1 MKTTLIITTY
11 NWKEALKAVLESVKR
26 QTVLP
31 DEVIVADDGSRED
44 TKAMVDQ
51 MREGFPVPLI
61 HSWHEDNGFQL
72 SMSRNRAIAKASG
85 DYLIMTDGDM
95 VLSQTFIE
103 SHKQV
108 AKPNWF
114 VQGGRVL
121 TDESC
126 SKAIMENGLVPSIFS
141 KGIRNRKNCIT
152 NALLSKW
159 FSYERNNDKATR
171 GCNMAF
177 WRQDVIEVNGF
188 NQDFV
193 GWGREDSEFVHRMLN
208 AGKSRLYLKFAGV
221 GYHLYHVENSR
232 ASLGQNDEILE
243 NTIKNK
249 LKRCE
254 NGVDQFISED
264 CSYE

>member
-26 QTVLP
+26 QTQLP
-31 DEVIVADDGSRED
+31 NEVIVADDGSKKD
-44 TKAMVDQ
+44 TKELIEAFQTD
-51 MREGFPVPLI
+51 FPVPLI

-85 DYLIMTDGDM
+85 DYLIMVDGDM
-95 VLSQTFIE
+95 VLSETFIE
-103 SHKQV
+103 SHNRV

-121 TDESC
+121 TDENC
-126 SKAIMENGLVPSIFS
+126 SHEIMNNGMIPSVLS

-152 NALLSKW
+152 NALLSKL

-177 WRQDVIEVNGF
+177 WKQDAVTVNGF

-208 AGKSRLYLKFAGV
+208 AGHSRLYLKFSGV

-232 ASLGQNDEILE
+232 GSLPENDAILD
-243 NTIKNK
+243 NTIERK
-249 LKRCE
+249 LTRCS
-254 NGVDQFISED
+254 NGIDQFMESQ
-264 CSYE
+264 S

>member
-26 QTVLP
+26 QTSLP
-31 DEVIVADDGSRED
+31 DEVIIADDGSKED
-44 TKAMVDQ
+44 TKDLIEQ
-51 MREGFPVPLI
+51 FQTNFPIPLI

-72 SMSRNRAIAKASG
+72 SMSRNRAIAKATG
-85 DYLIMTDGDM
+85 DYLIMVDGDM
-95 VLSQTFIE
+95 VLSETFIE
-103 SHKQV
+103 SHKRV

-121 TDESC
+121 TDENC
-126 SKAIMENGLVPSIFS
+126 SHEIMNNGMIPSVLS

-152 NALLSKW
+152 NSLLSKL

-177 WRQDVIEVNGF
+177 WKQDVVSVNGF

-208 AGKSRLYLKFAGV
+208 AEHYRLYLKFSGV

-232 ASLGQNDEILE
+232 GSLPENDAILE
-243 NTIKNK
+243 NTIEQK
-249 LKRCE
+249 LTRCS
-254 NGVDQFISED
+254 NGIDQFMGKNS
-264 CSYE
+264 

>member
-26 QTVLP
+26 QTQLP
-31 DEVIVADDGSRED
+31 DEVIVADDGSRDD
-44 TKAMVDQ
+44 TKELIESFKSD
-51 MREGFPVPLI
+51 FPVPLV

-72 SMSRNRAIAKASG
+72 SMSRNRAIAKATS
-85 DYLIMTDGDM
+85 DYLIMVDGDM
-95 VLSQTFIE
+95 VLSETFIE
-103 SHKQV
+103 SHKRV

-121 TDESC
+121 TDEAC
-126 SKAIMENGLVPSIFS
+126 SREIMENGLIPSAFS

-152 NALLSKW
+152 NSLLSNW

-177 WRQDVIEVNGF
+177 WKQDVVNVNGF

-208 AGKSRLYLKFAGV
+208 SGHSRLYLKFSGV

-232 ASLGQNDEILE
+232 GSLPENDAILD
-243 NTIKNK
+243 NTIERK
-249 LKRCE
+249 LTRCS
-254 NGVDQFISED
+254 NGIDQFMESQ
-264 CSYE
+264 S

>member
-44 TKAMVDQ
+44 TKATVDQ

-85 DYLIMTDGDM
+85 DYLIMVDGDM

-103 SHKQV
+103 SHKRV

-121 TDESC
+121 TDETC
-126 SKAIMENGLVPSIFS
+126 SRDIMENGLVPSVFS
-141 KGIRNRKNCIT
+141 KGSATARTASQTHCYRTGSHT
-152 NALLSKW
+152 NA
-159 FSYERNNDKATR
+159 T
-171 GCNMAF
+171 
-177 WRQDVIEVNGF
+177 
-188 NQDFV
+188 
-193 GWGREDSEFVHRMLN
+193 
-208 AGKSRLYLKFAGV
+208 
-221 GYHLYHVENSR
+221 
-232 ASLGQNDEILE
+232 
-243 NTIKNK
+243 TIKQLAAVTWRFGDK
-249 LKRCE
+249 MSSR
-254 NGVDQFISED
+254 
-264 CSYE
+264 

>member
-1 MKTTLIITTY
+1 
-11 NWKEALKAVLESVKR
+11 
-26 QTVLP
+26 
-31 DEVIVADDGSRED
+31 
-44 TKAMVDQ
+44 
-51 MREGFPVPLI
+51 
-61 HSWHEDNGFQL
+61 
-72 SMSRNRAIAKASG
+72 
-85 DYLIMTDGDM
+85 
-95 VLSQTFIE
+95 
-103 SHKQV
+103 
-108 AKPNWF
+108 
-114 VQGGRVL
+114 
-121 TDESC
+121 
-126 SKAIMENGLVPSIFS
+126 
-141 KGIRNRKNCIT
+141 
-152 NALLSKW
+152 
-159 FSYERNNDKATR
+159 
-171 GCNMAF
+171 MAF

-264 CSYE
+264 CSDE

>member
-51 MREGFPVPLI
+51 LRDGFPVPLI

-85 DYLIMTDGDM
+85 DYLIMIDGDM

-126 SKAIMENGLVPSIFS
+126 SKAIMENGLV
-141 KGIRNRKNCIT
+141 
-152 NALLSKW
+152 LLSSAKA
-159 FSYERNNDKATR
+159 FAIVKTASPTLCYRN
-171 GCNMAF
+171 G
-177 WRQDVIEVNGF
+177 
-188 NQDFV
+188 
-193 GWGREDSEFVHRMLN
+193 
-208 AGKSRLYLKFAGV
+208 
-221 GYHLYHVENSR
+221 
-232 ASLGQNDEILE
+232 SLTSAI
-243 NTIKNK
+243 TIKPLAVATWRFGDK
-249 LKRCE
+249 MSSR
-254 NGVDQFISED
+254 
-264 CSYE
+264 

>member
-1 MKTTLIITTY
+1 MKTSLIITTY

-44 TKAMVDQ
+44 TKAMIDQ
-51 MREGFPVPLI
+51 MREDFPVPLL

-85 DYLIMTDGDM
+85 EYLIMIDGDM

-103 SHKQV
+103 SHKNV

-121 TDESC
+121 TDETC
-126 SKAIMENGLVPSIFS
+126 SREIMEHGMVPSIFS

-152 NALLSKW
+152 NPLLSKL
-159 FSYERNNDKATR
+159 FSRERNNDKATR

-177 WRQDVIEVNGF
+177 WKQDVLDVNGF

-232 ASLGQNDEILE
+232 GSLPENDAILE
-243 NTIKNK
+243 NTVKQK
-249 LKRCE
+249 LTYCD
-254 NGVDQFISED
+254 NGVDQFISGANCE
-264 CSYE
+264 

>member
-31 DEVIVADDGSRED
+31 DEVIVADDGSRDD
-44 TKAMVDQ
+44 TKAMIDQ
-51 MREGFPVPLI
+51 LRDGFPVPLI

-85 DYLIMTDGDM
+85 DYLIMIDGDM

-121 TDESC
+121 TDENC
-126 SKAIMENGLVPSIFS
+126 SKAIN
-141 KGIRNRKNCIT
+141 
-152 NALLSKW
+152 
-159 FSYERNNDKATR
+159 
-171 GCNMAF
+171 
-177 WRQDVIEVNGF
+177 
-188 NQDFV
+188 
-193 GWGREDSEFVHRMLN
+193 
-208 AGKSRLYLKFAGV
+208 
-221 GYHLYHVENSR
+221 HVENSR

-254 NGVDQFISED
+254 NGVDQFLEA
-264 CSYE
+264 

>member
-26 QTVLP
+26 QSVMP
-31 DEVIVADDGSRED
+31 DEVIVADDGSRDD
-44 TKAMVDQ
+44 TKQLIDQ
-51 MREGFPVPLI
+51 FSSDFPVPLI

-72 SMSRNRAIAKASG
+72 AMSRNRAIAKASG
-85 DYLIMTDGDM
+85 DYLIMVDGDM
-95 VLSQTFIE
+95 VLSPTFIQ

-108 AKPNWF
+108 AQANRF

-121 TDESC
+121 TDETC
-126 SKAIMENGLVPSIFS
+126 SQEIMHHGLVPSIFT

-152 NALLSKW
+152 SRLLSKV
-159 FSYERNNDKATR
+159 FSYVRNNDKATR

-177 WRQDVIEVNGF
+177 WRADVIEVNGF

-208 AGKSRLYLKFAGV
+208 AGKERLYLKFSGV
-221 GYHLYHVENSR
+221 GYHLYHNENSR
-232 ASLGQNDEILE
+232 ASLAENDAILE
-243 NTIKNK
+243 NTIDNK
-249 LKRCE
+249 LTRCE
-254 NGVDQFISED
+254 NGVNQFTVGSCDE
-264 CSYE
+264 